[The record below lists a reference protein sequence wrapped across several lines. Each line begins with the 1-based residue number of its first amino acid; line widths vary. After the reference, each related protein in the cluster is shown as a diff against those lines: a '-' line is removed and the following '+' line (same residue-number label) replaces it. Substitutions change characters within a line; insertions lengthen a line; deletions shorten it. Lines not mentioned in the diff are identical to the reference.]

1 VDGRDHCCL
10 SGTKHKFELPNGA
23 IKPEWKS
30 RGSPSGFDVIGCG
43 ILLHSNGKLF
53 IFFTL
58 NGNLM
63 GQFCWQ
69 LREINTGIP
78 KKLAKNINP

>member
-1 VDGRDHCCL
+1 L
-10 SGTKHKFELPNGA
+10 SGTKHDFELPNGA

-30 RGSPSGFDVIGCG
+30 TQSDNVIGCG
-43 ILLHSNGKLF
+43 ILLHSNGKLL

-63 GQFCWQ
+63 GQFIGNYW
-69 LREINTGIP
+69 L
-78 KKLAKNINP
+78 